1 MSDELPEGTHDD
13 EQRNEEVPSSALVEF
28 EDGLAIFFGD
38 ETPDGLEVVPFSF
51 IDEGTLR
58 AVSAAVGTAV
68 GLGSVGAQGANAA
81 LQAQGLVRLAPQT
94 INALKTATPMVKDG
108 WNLGTLVGGG
118 GGGGAQAFSASVR
131 WLPATAATTASVVAA
146 MGPAITLMVIQYQLN
161 QIAAVAQHNL
171 DLTSK
176 VLQVVRQSQ
185 WSAVTGHYETLIRE
199 LRHARRIGEVTDAV
213 FGEVRGYQGELTSQW
228 DANRHAVQRHVIELE
243 KKVGHKERQQ
253 YLTDNGQAIIADVQ
267 ALLLSQTSWF
277 VYQSLRAGHLL
288 RSAKASPAD
297 GRLLDGLITEARDL
311 HERSLAETDELLDQ
325 LAREFAVLAELPGKR
340 TFKIGGT
347 ARAAKESH
355 LLVRQLQ
362 EALGRIRG
370 QESSTEITP
379 LALPTVLVFEDDVPD
394 ELVRILPFR
403 LQKGEKV
410 LALADVS
417 FDRITLPRLSDGWV
431 AVTDRRLLLTK
442 QDSLRRVG
450 AVDSEVSLANIRY
463 VRRSSAPE
471 RPPVVEVI
479 TRDGDVTLRFPAW
492 AKAGTLRRTAVEFGE
507 LVASFMNLPAEEVP
521 EVHLATVSAQT
532 GESRAGGAIGSV

>member
-1 MSDELPEGTHDD
+1 MSDELPDGTHDD
-13 EQRNEEVPSSALVEF
+13 EQRNEEAPSSALVEF

-38 ETPDGLEVVPFSF
+38 DIPDGLEVVPFSF
-51 IDEGTLR
+51 IDEGTLS
-58 AVSAAVGTAV
+58 AVSTAVGTAV

-94 INALKTATPMVKDG
+94 IEALKTATPMVKDG
-108 WNLGTLVGGG
+108 WNLGTLVG

-176 VLQVVRQSQ
+176 VLQVVRQRQ

-228 DANRHAVQRHVIELE
+228 DANKHAVRRHADELE
-243 KKVGHKERQQ
+243 KKVGHKDRQQ

-288 RSAKASPAD
+288 RSARTNPAD
-297 GRLLDGLITEARDL
+297 ERLLDGLITDVRDL
-311 HERSLAETDELLDQ
+311 HEQSLAQTDELLDH
-325 LAREFAVLAELPGKR
+325 LAREFAVVAELPGKR

-370 QESSTEITP
+370 QESSPDLEP
-379 LALPTVLVFEDDVPD
+379 LPLPDVLVFDDGVPS

-450 AVDSEVSLANIRY
+450 AIDSEVSLADIRY

-471 RPPVVEVI
+471 RPPLVEVI
-479 TRDGDVTLRFPAW
+479 TKDADITLRFPAW
-492 AKAGTLRRTAVEFGE
+492 AKAGASRQTAMEFGE
-507 LVASFMNLPAEEVP
+507 LIASFMNLPAKEVP
-521 EVHLATVSAQT
+521 EVHMIKVAADT
-532 GESRAGGAIGSV
+532 GESHASGPIGSS

>member
-1 MSDELPEGTHDD
+1 MSDELPDGTHDD
-13 EQRNEEVPSSALVEF
+13 EQRNEEAPSSALVEF

-38 ETPDGLEVVPFSF
+38 DIPDGLEVVPFSF

-58 AVSAAVGTAV
+58 AVSTAVGAAV
-68 GLGSVGAQGANAA
+68 GLGSVVAQGADAA
-81 LQAQGLVRLAPQT
+81 LQARGLIRLAPQT
-94 INALKTATPMVKDG
+94 IEALKTATPMVKDG

-118 GGGGAQAFSASVR
+118 GAGTQAFSASVR

-199 LRHARRIGEVTDAV
+199 LGHARRIGEVTDAV

-297 GRLLDGLITEARDL
+297 GRLLEGLITEARDL

-325 LAREFAVLAELPGKR
+325 LAREFAVVAELPGKR

-347 ARAAKESH
+347 ARAAKDSH

-362 EALGRIRG
+362 EALRCIRG
-370 QESSTEITP
+370 QESSPEIEP
-379 LALPTVLVFEDDVPD
+379 LALPDVLVFEDDVPD

-431 AVTDRRLLLTK
+431 AITDRRLLLTK

-450 AVDSEVSLANIRY
+450 VIDAEVSLADIRY

-471 RPPVVEVI
+471 RPPLVEVI
-479 TRDGDVTLRFPAW
+479 TKDGDITLRFPAW
-492 AKAGTLRRTAVEFGE
+492 AKAGASRQTAMEFGE
-507 LVASFMNLPAEEVP
+507 LIASFMNLPAKEVP
-521 EVHLATVSAQT
+521 EAHMLKIDADAVDSKV
-532 GESRAGGAIGSV
+532 GGAIGSA